1 MYGIYIMVC
10 VSNKSLQNE
19 KNCIT
24 GIGSDGQIVTSDGSS
39 GLKYSTSLLRSTP
52 AVLAAVLTQNY
63 TIPQNVVTQLLSTN
77 VALDVQTTQYAAS
90 IFNVLGQNIS
100 GQPIWVHVS
109 YSITWSGAPAGNRQ
123 VWLQTNYSSERYGY
137 VSDAGTNAGNTLNG
151 SCTLYLPQGGSAT
164 FYAYQTTNQSLD
176 LIGGN
181 ASVLN
186 RCRWQTYL
194 IN

>member
-1 MYGIYIMVC
+1 MYGIYTMVC
-10 VSNKSLQNE
+10 VSAKSLKNE

-24 GIGSDGQIVTSDGSS
+24 GLGSEGQIVTSDGAS
-39 GLKYSTSLLRSTP
+39 GLKYSTSLLRNTP

-63 TIPQNVVTQLLSTN
+63 TIPKNIVTQLLSTN

-109 YSITWSGAPAGNRQ
+109 YSITWSGAPSGDRQ

-137 VSDAGTNAGNTLNG
+137 VSDAGTNAGNILNG
-151 SCTLYLPQGGSAT
+151 SCTLYLPQGGSAA
-164 FYAYQTTNQSLD
+164 FYAFQSTNQSLD
-176 LIGGN
+176 LIGGD

-186 RCRWQTYL
+186 RCRWQTCL